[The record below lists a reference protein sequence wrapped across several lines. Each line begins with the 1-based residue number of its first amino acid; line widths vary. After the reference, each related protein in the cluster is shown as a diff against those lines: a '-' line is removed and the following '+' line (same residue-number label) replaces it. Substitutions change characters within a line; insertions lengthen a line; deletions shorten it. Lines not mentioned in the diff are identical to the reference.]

1 MKENHN
7 QYVEIK
13 LSNAINTSG
22 YIYPGTKGFNS
33 LRRGSPAGCKA
44 KYPNGPQAT
53 DETSPGCYTC

>member
-1 MKENHN
+1 MKENDKQN
-7 QYVEIK
+7 VETN
-13 LSNAINTSG
+13 LSYTINTSG
-22 YIYPGTKGFNS
+22 YIHPGTKGLNS